1 MTMIEL
7 NERVRALFT
16 QDIAGKI
23 ALVDSLS
30 DMIAQAGKRLVDCLL
45 ADRKIFI
52 CGHGGS
58 AANCLHFST
67 AMLHC
72 FEVERPSLPVI
83 NLAGN
88 GVIAANIVD
97 NRQFEQVF
105 SQQIQA
111 LGQTGDV
118 LIILTTTGKPKS
130 MTHVIRAAHNKQ
142 LHVLALTGR
151 DGGGVANQ
159 LNSQDIELRIP
170 GESAARI
177 REMHLFILHCFCD
190 TIDRALFGCDPL

>member
-1 MTMIEL
+1 MLEL
-7 NERVRALFT
+7 NERVRTLFS
-16 QDIAGKI
+16 QDIESKI
-23 ALVDSLS
+23 ALVDTLS
-30 DMIAQAGKRLVDCLL
+30 EVIALAGQRLVDCLL

-58 AANCLHFST
+58 AANCLHFSI

-83 NLAGN
+83 NLAGQ
-88 GVIAANIVD
+88 GAVAANISDVG
-97 NRQFEQVF
+97 QFEQIF

-111 LGQTGDV
+111 LGQIGDV
-118 LIILTTTGKPKS
+118 LIVLTTTGKPKS
-130 MTHVIRAAHNKQ
+130 MSHVVRAAHDKQ
-142 LHVLALTGR
+142 LHVIALTGR

-159 LNSQDIELRIP
+159 LSSNDIELRVP
-170 GESAARI
+170 GESTAWI

-190 TIDRALFGCDPL
+190 VIERALFGCDPN